1 MKLYES
7 CAHEFLLLTVI
18 RFSLGRI
25 YDDRHYPKHARRT
38 WKYESAS
45 DEKERGRE
53 RKEICKTS
61 EFWARWTRVP
71 NFLQTLEDLARVGSD
86 QVAETP
92 TTTPVNAIEQFAN
105 CALRN
110 YSPRQTYIGK
120 KGRSVSGL
128 DVEISTST
136 TFTLRKHRRGT
147 VFLNILITT
156 GPSVNNFI
164 ENAKICFL

>member
-1 MKLYES
+1 MELYKS
-7 CAHEFLLLTVI
+7 CAHESLLLTVI

-25 YDDRHYPKHARRT
+25 YDDRHYPKHVRRT
-38 WKYESAS
+38 WKYESVNGN
-45 DEKERGRE
+45 KERGRD
-53 RKEICKTS
+53 RREICKTS

-71 NFLQTLEDLARVGSD
+71 NFLQTWRGWGFD

-120 KGRSVSGL
+120 KGRSVSSL
-128 DVEISTST
+128 DMEISTST
-136 TFTLRKHRRGT
+136 TFTLRKHQRGT

-156 GPSVNNFI
+156 D
-164 ENAKICFL
+164 LL